1 MAECVCLLGRQ
12 RVRRGF
18 GGVWVRRGWHDLLR
32 LTDATILL
40 VAVPSLIVVVVVGD
54 LPEMPCPS
62 SSSATMSSLPE
73 KFAELAAQLEVR
85 LEARLEAHLEARL
98 EAQLEAQLEAALRP
112 RDEQIALLRHR
123 EAELTAQLNELT
135 VANQAL
141 QAELAELRGQLA
153 RLQHLLPAV
162 QMVSEWRE
170 KVTAEMNEAGFG
182 GSFNEYC
189 RQRYGLT
196 RKLRKAID
204 GLRAERN
211 AVAHPMPT
219 GETGDSFQPFFSP
232 AQLAAL
238 RIIARR
244 LNTDTDTETDTKT
257 KTKTATASS
266 TSRPRSFGV

>member
-1 MAECVCLLGRQ
+1 MAAVKQACSGGVCVLAGPTASS
-12 RVRRGF
+12 VGV

-32 LTDATILL
+32 HTDAAILL
-40 VAVPSLIVVVVVGD
+40 VAVPSLIVAVVVED

-73 KFAELAAQLEVR
+73 QFAELAAR
-85 LEARLEAHLEARL
+85 LEAQLAARL
-98 EAQLEAQLEAALRP
+98 EAQLEARLEAALRP